1 MQCLLLMPGIHP
13 TSEILHLLSQ
23 VKSFI
28 LFADISKGVYVLQW
42 KEEGALLTLLSR
54 DPTPQQPTAADF
66 LIDGP
71 NLGLVAGDSTTS
83 MQVGHGGGLRGF
95 CMHMRGLFGQ

>member
-1 MQCLLLMPGIHP
+1 MLNPPSHCSSSSVCATRIWHHS
-13 TSEILHLLSQ
+13 TSIILHLSSQ

-28 LFADISKGVYVLQW
+28 LFADISKGVYFLQW

-71 NLGLVAGDSTTS
+71 NLGIVAGDCTTS
-83 MQVGHGGGLRGF
+83 MQVGP
-95 CMHMRGLFGQ
+95 CMGDKP